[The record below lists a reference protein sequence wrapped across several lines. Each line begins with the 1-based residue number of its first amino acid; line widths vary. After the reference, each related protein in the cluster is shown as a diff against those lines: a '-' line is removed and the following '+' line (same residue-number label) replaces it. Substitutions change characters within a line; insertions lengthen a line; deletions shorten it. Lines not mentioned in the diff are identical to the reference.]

1 MVGVLIRMKLAL
13 MRNAMTGSRAATVVT
28 GAMVGVLL
36 AGGTIALS
44 LASPAQQAVVPDLLA
59 AVYLTWM
66 LGWIAGPIWVGAG
79 VLRAEHFAMLG
90 LPRRQLVIGLLAAS
104 FVGITTAV
112 TALAFLS
119 LPAYAARLGLAELV
133 VAIPAVVLQ
142 LTCVVLLSRLAAVFF
157 GKIARA
163 RTGAA
168 INGVLL
174 AVLMVLSQSG
184 WMLLIGLVASG
195 VLTDGLPGGVSELL
209 RLMPSGWGLAA
220 VEAASAGSW
229 LTVLAFMA
237 AMVTLIVVLLALWA
251 RTLGEPQGTHAVVRG
266 PGARAPRRGLG
277 SRPGPTILSKEVRT
291 WWRDPARTSAI
302 SAPLAWGLGTALLP
316 LTFGEVLLLPWA
328 GLLVGSMAATFLANQ
343 YGFDGTALWL
353 TVQTGTEREDI
364 RGRQWAYVLV
374 YGPIALT
381 VTVALTFFSGLHWA
395 WPWALG
401 LLPAMIGGGAGL
413 VAWTSVTMLTPG
425 PDPHQRAD
433 NPLDTSDDIGTG
445 FLMFMMVLIPPLVPA
460 AVLIAAHQS
469 DDEVLGW
476 SALPLSIATGVL
488 VAWWLG
494 RAAYRTLQDRG
505 PELLFL
511 MRTGKPE
518 SSAGQDQEAGVEL
531 SGPAAVMNILGW
543 VVAGLATFPQG
554 LVPIVLKLLG
564 EDETR
569 VWFLAMYL
577 PEPFGWLTAL
587 GMVGLGLLVGR
598 ATLRQLR
605 PAPQTSSSA
614 ELTDQTRATP
624 RL

>member
-28 GAMVGVLL
+28 GALVGALL

-66 LGWIAGPIWVGAG
+66 LGWIAGPIWAGAG

-90 LPRRQLVIGLLAAS
+90 LPRRQLVLGLLAAS

-119 LPAYAARLGLAELV
+119 LPVYAARLGLAELL

-142 LTCVVLLSRLAAVFF
+142 LACVVLLSRLAAIFF
-157 GKIARA
+157 GKIART

-174 AVLMVLSQSG
+174 AALMVLSQSG
-184 WMLLIGLVASG
+184 WMLLIGLVTSG
-195 VLTDGLPGGVSELL
+195 VLTDGLPAGVAELL

-220 VEAASAGSW
+220 VEAASRGSW
-229 LTVLAFMA
+229 LTVLAFLA
-237 AMVTLIVVLLALWA
+237 AMVALIMVLLAVWA
-251 RTLGEPQGTHAVVRG
+251 RSLGEPRGAHALVRG
-266 PGARAPRRGLG
+266 PGARAPRPGPG
-277 SRPGPTILSKEVRT
+277 SRPGQVILSKEVRT
-291 WWRDPARTSAI
+291 WWRDPARISAI

-328 GLLVGSMAATFLANQ
+328 GLLIGVMAATFLANQ

-353 TVQTGTEREDI
+353 TLQTGTEREDV

-374 YGPIALT
+374 DGPIALLVT
-381 VTVALTFFSGLHWA
+381 VTLTFLSGLHWA

-401 LLPAMIGGGAGL
+401 LLPAIIGGGAGL
-413 VAWTSVTMLTPG
+413 VAWASVTMLSPG
-425 PDPHQRAD
+425 LDPRQRAD

-445 FLMFMMVLIPPLVPA
+445 FLMFVMVLIPPLVPA
-460 AVLIAAHQS
+460 AVLIAAHVS
-469 DDEVLGW
+469 DNEVLGW
-476 SALPLSIATGVL
+476 AALPLSIATGTL

-518 SSAGQDQEAGVEL
+518 ATVAQGQEAGVEL
-531 SGPAAVMNILGW
+531 SGAAAAVNVLGW
-543 VVAGLATFPQG
+543 IVAGLATFPQG

-564 EDETR
+564 EDEVR

-587 GMVGLGLLVGR
+587 GMVGLGLLVGT

-605 PAPQTSSSA
+605 QAPQTSASA
-614 ELTDQTRATP
+614 EPTDQTGATLRP
-624 RL
+624 